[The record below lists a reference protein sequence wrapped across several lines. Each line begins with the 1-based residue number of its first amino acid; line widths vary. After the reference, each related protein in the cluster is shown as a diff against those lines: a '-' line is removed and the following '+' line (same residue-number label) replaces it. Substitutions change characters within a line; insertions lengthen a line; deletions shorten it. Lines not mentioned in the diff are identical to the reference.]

1 MKKDKEEKENGRVLR
16 SELEYGYASRS
27 FTLSSAVDGHPA
39 APFHHHTGGS
49 TMKILIPVDQSDA
62 ARHAI
67 EHTVRLA
74 QNVGG
79 VDVILLNV
87 RNGPELHGE
96 LSPLDYQALDRAQRE
111 AQQNLLARAL
121 EHAQRVGLT
130 RVSIDAA
137 QGVPAEEI
145 VRAAQEK
152 GVDQI
157 VMGTH
162 GRSAMGRFLLGSV
175 AQRVL
180 HLAPMPVTAVK

>member
-1 MKKDKEEKENGRVLR
+1 MKV
-16 SELEYGYASRS
+16 
-27 FTLSSAVDGHPA
+27 
-39 APFHHHTGGS
+39 
-49 TMKILIPVDQSDA
+49 LIPVDQSDA

-74 QNVGG
+74 QNVGAI
-79 VDVILLNV
+79 DVILLNV
-87 RNGPELHGE
+87 RSGPKLHGE
-96 LSPLDYQALDRAQRE
+96 LSPLDYQALDRAQSE
-111 AQQNLLARAL
+111 AQQSLLAEAL
-121 EHAQRVGLT
+121 EHAKRVGLT

-137 QGVPAEEI
+137 QGEPADEI
-145 VRAAQEK
+145 VRVAQDQ

-162 GRSAMGRFLLGSV
+162 GRGAVGRFLLGSV